1 MENRHNANVRILIV
15 EDEPDIADGID
26 VALRRAGYKTE
37 IAREGREGYEMGM
50 MNSYG
55 VILLDVMLPNMD
67 GRTVCRHLRE
77 AGISTPIIM
86 VTARDAVEDKVGGL
100 DVGAD
105 DYIVKPFSIEEL
117 LARIRAVSRREAA
130 NRSSLIQIGPL
141 ELDPAA
147 QSAKIRGKA
156 VQLTQREFS
165 LLEALARNP
174 GRVLTRDAI
183 LTRIWNTDE
192 ALPNTVNFH
201 MKSLRRKVDPDGQ
214 LIHTVHG
221 FGYVMRWEGD

>member
-1 MENRHNANVRILIV
+1 MENRQNANVRILIV
-15 EDEPDIADGID
+15 EDEPDIADGVD

-147 QSAKIRGKA
+147 QSAKIRGKV